1 MLTLKPE
8 GERRQT
14 PRRRLGRIAAMQ
26 FWEDGPQHYCLVT
39 NISEG
44 GVQLHINGFNV
55 PDEFTLLFPEEDA
68 IQNGNYKVVW
78 RNGLDLGAK
87 LVGPAKL
94 K

>member
-8 GERRQT
+8 EERRQK

-26 FWEDGPQHYCLVT
+26 FRNDGPQHYCLVT

-44 GVQLHINGFNV
+44 GVQLRINGVNV
-55 PDEFTLLFPEEDA
+55 PDDFTLLFPEEDS
-68 IQNGNYKVVW
+68 IQNGYYKVVW

-87 LVGPAKL
+87 FVGSATL